1 MAKVDGGG
9 KQDLGMMR
17 AQLGR
22 RDFFRGAAALGG
34 LGATGLIP
42 IFNTPYDAYAAE
54 TPKPQGPGATD
65 ALASQTQRVLRWTGP
80 YPADWVQPRQGVDH
94 NVVIVGGGQTG
105 ITLAYGLRRKGI
117 GKVDIIERA
126 DPGQAGIWRNVARM
140 AQLRT
145 PKAAPGPE
153 QGNMGLSFRAWFETI
168 HGTAAYDAFDRCPR
182 LAWADYISWFEQ
194 ITNAQTRYGT
204 RLVDVEP
211 VGDILRL
218 HLEVNGK
225 PVTETTRKLVFAGG
239 YNSAGGAAVPAFIGA
254 LPAQVWSH
262 TERPIDF
269 APMKGKV
276 VGVLGAG
283 ASAFDAAGVA
293 LETGAKEVH
302 LFNRRAY
309 QEYANV
315 PVGQQSSPPPRPADR
330 GHPNIVEF
338 NYALPDEARWRN
350 HLARERAVSSV
361 PFDSLNR
368 AVSHDN
374 FNLYLSAPWDS
385 VTMAGGKAVVK
396 SRGKTFRFD
405 HIILGTGYRI
415 DMSNQKEI
423 SNIYKTIALW
433 GDRYKPPVS
442 EEDNASA
449 ANPYLDSGMRFLER
463 TAGEA
468 PYLKNI
474 HCANLSA
481 QISVGILMGDVGSM
495 VLQPQLVAAIARDLM
510 ADNVDLDANRQF
522 MDVPPVP
529 SDRAPYQRSVR
540 T

>member
-1 MAKVDGGG
+1 MAKSDDGQEGG
-9 KQDLGMMR
+9 KQNLAAIR
-17 AQLGR
+17 AQLDR
-22 RDFFRGAAALGG
+22 RSFFRGAAVLGG
-34 LGATGLIP
+34 LGASGLLP
-42 IFNTPYDAYAAE
+42 IFNTPYDAYAAAAAE
-54 TPKPQGPGATD
+54 PQNAGATD
-65 ALASQTQRVLRWTGP
+65 ALASQTQRILRWTGP
-80 YPADWVQPRQGVDH
+80 YPDDWVRPRQGVDH

-153 QGNMGLSFRAWFETI
+153 QGNMALSFRAWFETLN
-168 HGTAAYDAFDRCPR
+168 GQAAYEALDRAPR

-194 ITNAQTRYGT
+194 ISYAQTRYGT

-225 PVTETTRKLVFAGG
+225 PQTETTRKLVFASG
-239 YNSAGGAAVPAFIGA
+239 YNSAGGAAVPGFIRA
-254 LPAQVWSH
+254 LPDQIWSH

-269 APMKGKV
+269 TPMKGKV

-283 ASAFDAAGVA
+283 ASAFDAAGLA
-293 LETGAKEVH
+293 LETGAKDVH

-315 PVGQQSSPPPRPADR
+315 PGAQAPRPVDR
-330 GHPNIVEF
+330 GHSNIVEY

-350 HLARERAVSSV
+350 HLARERPVASV

-368 AVSHDN
+368 AVKHDN

-385 VTMAGGKAVVK
+385 VSMAGGKVVVK

-405 HIILGTGYRI
+405 HIILGTGYQI
-415 DMSNQKEI
+415 DLSNQKEI
-423 SNIYKTIALW
+423 SNIYKSIALW
-433 GDRYKPPVS
+433 GDRYKPPAG
-442 EEDNASA
+442 EEDSATA
-449 ANPYLDSGMRFLER
+449 ANPYLGTGMQFLER
-463 TAGEA
+463 NAGEA
-468 PYLKNI
+468 PYLRNI
-474 HCANLSA
+474 HCANLAA
-481 QISVGILMGDVGSM
+481 QVSVGILMGDVGSM

-510 ADNVDLDANRQF
+510 ADNVDLAANRQF
-522 MDVPPVP
+522 LSVPAVP
-529 SDRAPYQRSVR
+529 SDPAPYKRSVR